1 MLKKLVFVLI
11 LAGFIMPVSAEE
23 INMTP
28 HETFSGVYNK
38 SAHPAYPHLN
48 KPLSATDIIEEEG
61 VDEIMKPKSVKQ
73 MGNITPS
80 ANKQTPMTYSQFP
93 QYMDSSNS
101 MMMQGIQ
108 GGMQNM
114 FMGY

>member
-1 MLKKLVFVLI
+1 MLKKLVFALLFI
-11 LAGFIMPVSAEE
+11 GFISPVFAEE

-28 HETFSGVYNK
+28 HATFSGTFNTT
-38 SAHPAYPHLN
+38 HPAYPHLR
-48 KPLSATDIIEEEG
+48 KPLAASHIVEEEA
-61 VDEIMKPKSVKQ
+61 VDDIMGPKSVRQ

-80 ANKQTPMTYSQFP
+80 TNKQAPMTYSQFP

-101 MMMQGIQ
+101 MMMMQGIQ